1 MPIKERI
8 IETMSSKEYKPLL
21 KEELAFI
28 FGINRK
34 DEKDFFKILS
44 SLEKEGLIVK
54 NKEDRYI
61 LINNEHMAI
70 GKIEANE
77 KGYGFLI
84 PNDKSKEDIFIPPE
98 NMDSAM
104 HNDTVIVNI
113 TRKAG
118 PNKKAEGEVIKVLER
133 ANTEIIG
140 TFEDN
145 GNFGFVVP
153 DNPKIYYDVFIP
165 KNAKNNAKN
174 GQKVIVSVTKWPDY
188 HKNPEGVIKEVLG
201 YSYEK
206 GIDILSIIKEYNL
219 PTDFSDEAKKEAKR
233 VAKIEPDDKDNRVD
247 YRNLTV
253 FTIDGKDAKDFD
265 DAVSI
270 EMLDKDTFLLGVH
283 IADVSHYVRPKM
295 QLDKEALLRGNSV
308 YLLDRV
314 IPMLPEELSNEICSL
329 NPDTDRLTLSVMMN
343 VDRSGKVIDHKIYK
357 SIIKSKARL
366 VYDDVSD
373 LLEGVE
379 SDYPK
384 ELLAVKDELFTMSE
398 LMEILRNRREK
409 RGSIDFDFPESY
421 IELDENGKAIDV
433 KRLDRRVANRM
444 IEEFMLV
451 TNETIAERFFWADTP
466 FIYRIHEEPDP
477 KKVEQFIKV
486 LYNFGYRL
494 KGKDLHPKE
503 FQRITKEIK
512 GKKEEALLSNLLL
525 RTLQR
530 AKYSAEYDVH
540 FGLAAK
546 YYTHFT
552 SPIRR
557 YADLQIHRIIKDYI
571 DGTLSEKKEKKLRE
585 TLPEVAEHV
594 SMTERLADEAER
606 DVDDLKK
613 AEYMSS
619 KIGEEYVG
627 LISNVTSF
635 GMFVQLEN
643 TVEGLV
649 HFSNMKDD
657 YYLFDE
663 ENYQIIGE
671 MTRKI
676 YRIGDEVKIRV
687 VGTDLVKKNI
697 DFELVYD
704 ETVIQGVI

>member
-1 MPIKERI
+1 MPIREKI
-8 IETMSSKEYKPLL
+8 IELMSSSEYKPLL
-21 KEELAFI
+21 KEEIAFV

-34 DEKDFFKILS
+34 DEKDFFKVLN

-54 NKEDRYI
+54 NKDDRYI
-61 LINNEHMAI
+61 LTNNEYMVI
-70 GKIEANE
+70 GRIEANE
-77 KGYGFLI
+77 RGYGFLI
-84 PNDKSKEDIFIPPE
+84 PNDKTKEDVFIPPE

-104 HNDTVIVNI
+104 HNDIVVVNI
-113 TRKAG
+113 IKKAG
-118 PNKKAEGEVIKVLER
+118 PNKRAEGEVIKVIER
-133 ANTEIIG
+133 ANTDIIG

-145 GNFGFVVP
+145 GNYGFVIP
-153 DNPKIYYDVFIP
+153 DNPKIFYDIFIP

-174 GQKVIVSVTKWPDY
+174 GQKVIAKITKWPEV
-188 HKNPEGVIKEVLG
+188 HKNPEGVITDILG
-201 YSYEK
+201 FSYEK
-206 GIDILSIIKEYNL
+206 GIDILSIVKEYNL
-219 PTDFSDEAKKEAKR
+219 PDKFSDEAKKEAKR
-233 VAKIEPDDKDNRVD
+233 VAKIYDDDLENRVD
-247 YRNLTV
+247 YRNLTI

-270 EMLDKDTFLLGVH
+270 EMLDKNTFRLGVH

-314 IPMLPEELSNEICSL
+314 IPMLPEELSNNICSL
-329 NPDTDRLTLSVMMN
+329 NPDVDRLTLSVIMDI
-343 VDRSGKVIDHKIYK
+343 DRSGKVKDHKIYK

-373 LLEGVE
+373 LIEGVE
-379 SDYPK
+379 REYPSELLNVESELLLMK
-384 ELLAVKDELFTMSE
+384 ELMD
-398 LMEILRNRREK
+398 ILRIRREK

-421 IELDENGKAIDV
+421 IELDENGKAVDV
-433 KRLDRRVANRM
+433 RRLERRVANRM

-451 TNETIAERFFWADTP
+451 TNETIAERFFWLDAP

-477 KKVEQFIKV
+477 KKVEQFVKI
-486 LYNFGYRL
+486 LYNFGYTL

-512 GKKEEALLSNLLL
+512 GKKEEALISNLLL
-525 RTLQR
+525 RTLQKAR
-530 AKYSAEYDVH
+530 YSAEHEMH

-557 YADLQIHRIIKDYI
+557 YADLQIHRIIKDYL
-571 DGTLSEKKEKKLRE
+571 DGNLSAKKEKKLRE
-585 TLPEVAEHV
+585 ILPEVAEHV

-627 LISNVTSF
+627 LISSVTNF
-635 GMFVQLEN
+635 GMFVQLDN
-643 TVEGLV
+643 TIEGLI
-649 HFSNMKDD
+649 HFSNMLDD
-657 YYLFDE
+657 YYFFDE

-671 MTRKI
+671 LTKKV

-687 VGTDLVKKNI
+687 IGTDLVNKTI
-697 DFELVYD
+697 DFELVT
-704 ETVIQGVI
+704 EEIAL

>member
-1 MPIKERI
+1 MPIREKI
-8 IETMSSKEYKPLL
+8 IELMSSSEYKPLL
-21 KEELAFI
+21 KEEIAFV

-34 DEKDFFKILS
+34 EEKDFFKVLN

-54 NKEDRYI
+54 NKDDRYI
-61 LINNEHMAI
+61 LTNNEYMVI
-70 GKIEANE
+70 GRIEANE
-77 KGYGFLI
+77 RGYGFLI
-84 PNDKSKEDIFIPPE
+84 PNDKTKEDVFIPPE

-104 HNDTVIVNI
+104 HNDIVVVNI
-113 TRKAG
+113 IKKAG
-118 PNKKAEGEVIKVLER
+118 PNKRAEGEVIKVIER
-133 ANTEIIG
+133 ANTDIIG

-145 GNFGFVVP
+145 GNYGFVIP
-153 DNPKIYYDVFIP
+153 DNPKIFYDIFIP
-165 KNAKNNAKN
+165 KNAKGNAKN
-174 GQKVIVSVTKWPDY
+174 GQKVIAKITKWPEV
-188 HKNPEGVIKEVLG
+188 HKNPEGVITDILG
-201 YSYEK
+201 FSYEK
-206 GIDILSIIKEYNL
+206 GIDILSIVKEYNL
-219 PTDFSDEAKKEAKR
+219 PDKFSDEAKKEAKR
-233 VAKIEPDDKDNRVD
+233 VAKIYDDDLENRVD
-247 YRNLTV
+247 YRNLTI

-270 EMLDKDTFLLGVH
+270 EMLDKNTFRLGVH

-314 IPMLPEELSNEICSL
+314 IPMLPEELSNNICSL
-329 NPDTDRLTLSVMMN
+329 NPDVDRLTLSVIMDI
-343 VDRSGKVIDHKIYK
+343 DRSGKVKDHKIYK
-357 SIIKSKARL
+357 SIIKSKSRL

-373 LLEGVE
+373 LIEGVE
-379 SDYPK
+379 REYPS
-384 ELLAVKDELFTMSE
+384 ELLNVESE
-398 LMEILRNRREK
+398 LLLMRELMDILRIRREK

-421 IELDENGKAIDV
+421 IELDENGKAVDV
-433 KRLDRRVANRM
+433 RRLERRVANRM

-451 TNETIAERFFWADTP
+451 TNETIAERFFWLDAP

-477 KKVEQFIKV
+477 KKVEQFVKI
-486 LYNFGYRL
+486 LYNFGYTL

-512 GKKEEALLSNLLL
+512 GKKEEALISNLLL
-525 RTLQR
+525 RTLQKAR
-530 AKYSAEYDVH
+530 YSAEHEMH

-557 YADLQIHRIIKDYI
+557 YADLQIHRIIKDYL
-571 DGTLSEKKEKKLRE
+571 DGNLSAKKEKKLRE
-585 TLPEVAEHV
+585 ILPEVAEHV

-627 LISNVTSF
+627 LISSVTNF
-635 GMFVQLEN
+635 GMFVQLDN
-643 TVEGLV
+643 TIEGLI
-649 HFSNMKDD
+649 HFSNMLDD
-657 YYLFDE
+657 YYFFDE

-671 MTRKI
+671 LTKKV

-687 VGTDLVKKNI
+687 IGTDLVNKTI
-697 DFELVYD
+697 DFELVT
-704 ETVIQGVI
+704 EEIAL

>member
-1 MPIKERI
+1 MPIREKI
-8 IETMSSKEYKPLL
+8 IELMSSSEYKPLL
-21 KEELAFI
+21 KEEIAFV

-34 DEKDFFKILS
+34 EEKDFFKVLN

-54 NKEDRYI
+54 NKDDRYI
-61 LINNEHMAI
+61 LTNNEYMVI
-70 GKIEANE
+70 GRIEANE
-77 KGYGFLI
+77 RGYGFLI
-84 PNDKSKEDIFIPPE
+84 PNDKTKEDVFIPPE

-104 HNDTVIVNI
+104 HNDIVVVNI
-113 TRKAG
+113 IKKAG
-118 PNKKAEGEVIKVLER
+118 PNKRAEGEVIKVIER
-133 ANTEIIG
+133 ANTDIIG

-145 GNFGFVVP
+145 GNYGFVIP
-153 DNPKIYYDVFIP
+153 DNPKIFYDIFIP
-165 KNAKNNAKN
+165 KNAKGNAKN
-174 GQKVIVSVTKWPDY
+174 GQKVIAKITKWPEV
-188 HKNPEGVIKEVLG
+188 HKNPEGVITDILG
-201 YSYEK
+201 FSYEK
-206 GIDILSIIKEYNL
+206 GIDILSIVKEYNL
-219 PTDFSDEAKKEAKR
+219 PDKFSDEAKKEAKR
-233 VAKIEPDDKDNRVD
+233 VAKIYDDDLENRVD
-247 YRNLTV
+247 YRNLTI

-270 EMLDKDTFLLGVH
+270 EMLDKNTFRLGVH

-314 IPMLPEELSNEICSL
+314 IPMLPEELSNNICSL
-329 NPDTDRLTLSVMMN
+329 NPDVDRLTLSVIMDI
-343 VDRSGKVIDHKIYK
+343 DRSGKVKDHKIYK

-373 LLEGVE
+373 LIEGVE
-379 SDYPK
+379 REYPSELLNVESELLLMK
-384 ELLAVKDELFTMSE
+384 ELMD
-398 LMEILRNRREK
+398 ILRIRREK

-421 IELDENGKAIDV
+421 IELDENGKAVDV
-433 KRLDRRVANRM
+433 RRLERRVANRM

-451 TNETIAERFFWADTP
+451 TNETIAERFFWLDAP

-477 KKVEQFIKV
+477 KKVEQFVKI
-486 LYNFGYRL
+486 LYNFGYTL

-512 GKKEEALLSNLLL
+512 GKKEEALISNLLL
-525 RTLQR
+525 RTLQKAR
-530 AKYSAEYDVH
+530 YSAEHEMH

-557 YADLQIHRIIKDYI
+557 YADLQIHRIIKDYL
-571 DGTLSEKKEKKLRE
+571 DGNLSAKKEKKLRE
-585 TLPEVAEHV
+585 ILPEVAEHV

-627 LISNVTSF
+627 LISSVTNF
-635 GMFVQLEN
+635 GMFVQLDN
-643 TVEGLV
+643 TIEGLI
-649 HFSNMKDD
+649 HFSNMLDD
-657 YYLFDE
+657 YYFFDE

-671 MTRKI
+671 LTKKV

-687 VGTDLVKKNI
+687 IGTDLVNKTI
-697 DFELVYD
+697 DFELVT
-704 ETVIQGVI
+704 EEIAL

>member
-1 MPIKERI
+1 MPIREKI
-8 IETMSSKEYKPLL
+8 IELMSSSEYKPLL
-21 KEELAFI
+21 KEEIAFV

-34 DEKDFFKILS
+34 EEKDFFKVLN

-54 NKEDRYI
+54 NKDDRYI
-61 LINNEHMAI
+61 LTNNEYMVI
-70 GKIEANE
+70 GRIEANE
-77 KGYGFLI
+77 RGYGFLI
-84 PNDKSKEDIFIPPE
+84 PNDKTKEDVFIPPE

-104 HNDTVIVNI
+104 HNDIVVVNI
-113 TRKAG
+113 IKKAG
-118 PNKKAEGEVIKVLER
+118 PNKRAEGEVIKVIER
-133 ANTEIIG
+133 ANTDIIG

-145 GNFGFVVP
+145 GNYGFVIP
-153 DNPKIYYDVFIP
+153 DNPKIFYDIFIP
-165 KNAKNNAKN
+165 KNAKGNAKN
-174 GQKVIVSVTKWPDY
+174 GQKVIAKITKWPEV
-188 HKNPEGVIKEVLG
+188 HKNPEGVITDILG
-201 YSYEK
+201 FSYEK
-206 GIDILSIIKEYNL
+206 GIDILSIVKEYNL
-219 PTDFSDEAKKEAKR
+219 PDKFSDEAKKEAKR
-233 VAKIEPDDKDNRVD
+233 VAKIYDDDLENRVD
-247 YRNLTV
+247 YRNLTI

-270 EMLDKDTFLLGVH
+270 EMLDKNTFRLGVH

-314 IPMLPEELSNEICSL
+314 IPMLPEELSNNICSL
-329 NPDTDRLTLSVMMN
+329 NPDVDRLTLSVIMDI
-343 VDRSGKVIDHKIYK
+343 DRSGKVKDHKIYK
-357 SIIKSKARL
+357 SIIKSKSRL

-373 LLEGVE
+373 LIEGVE
-379 SDYPK
+379 REYPSELLNVESELLLMK
-384 ELLAVKDELFTMSE
+384 ELMD
-398 LMEILRNRREK
+398 ILRIRREK

-421 IELDENGKAIDV
+421 IELDENGKAVDV
-433 KRLDRRVANRM
+433 RRLERRVANRM

-451 TNETIAERFFWADTP
+451 TNETIAERFFWLDAP

-477 KKVEQFIKV
+477 KKVEQFVKI
-486 LYNFGYRL
+486 LYNFGYTL

-512 GKKEEALLSNLLL
+512 GKKEEALISNLLL
-525 RTLQR
+525 RTLQKAR
-530 AKYSAEYDVH
+530 YSAEHEMH

-557 YADLQIHRIIKDYI
+557 YADLQIHRIIKDYL
-571 DGTLSEKKEKKLRE
+571 DGNLSAKKEKKLRE
-585 TLPEVAEHV
+585 ILPEVAEHV

-627 LISNVTSF
+627 LISSVTNF
-635 GMFVQLEN
+635 GMFVQLDN
-643 TVEGLV
+643 TIEGLI
-649 HFSNMKDD
+649 HFSNMLDD
-657 YYLFDE
+657 YYFFDE

-671 MTRKI
+671 LTKKV

-687 VGTDLVKKNI
+687 IGTDLVNKTI
-697 DFELVYD
+697 DFELVT
-704 ETVIQGVI
+704 EEIAL

>member
-1 MPIKERI
+1 MPIREKI
-8 IETMSSKEYKPLL
+8 IELMSSSEYKPLL
-21 KEELAFI
+21 KEEIAFV

-34 DEKDFFKILS
+34 EEKDFFKVLN

-54 NKEDRYI
+54 NKDDRYI
-61 LINNEHMAI
+61 LTNNEYMVI
-70 GKIEANE
+70 GRIEANE
-77 KGYGFLI
+77 RGYGFLI
-84 PNDKSKEDIFIPPE
+84 PNDKTKEDVFIPPE

-104 HNDTVIVNI
+104 HNDIVVVNI
-113 TRKAG
+113 IKKAG
-118 PNKKAEGEVIKVLER
+118 PNKRAEGEVIKVIER
-133 ANTEIIG
+133 ANTDIIG

-145 GNFGFVVP
+145 GNYGFVIP
-153 DNPKIYYDVFIP
+153 DNPKIFYDIFIP
-165 KNAKNNAKN
+165 KNAKGNAKN
-174 GQKVIVSVTKWPDY
+174 GQKVIAKITKWPEV
-188 HKNPEGVIKEVLG
+188 HKNPEGVITDILG
-201 YSYEK
+201 FSYEK
-206 GIDILSIIKEYNL
+206 GIDILSIVKEYNL
-219 PTDFSDEAKKEAKR
+219 PDKFSDEAKKEAKR
-233 VAKIEPDDKDNRVD
+233 VAKIYDDDLENRVD
-247 YRNLTV
+247 YRNLTI

-270 EMLDKDTFLLGVH
+270 EMLDKNTFRLGVH

-314 IPMLPEELSNEICSL
+314 IPMLPEELSNNICSL
-329 NPDTDRLTLSVMMN
+329 NPDVDRLTLSVIMDI
-343 VDRSGKVIDHKIYK
+343 DRSGKVKDHKIYK

-373 LLEGVE
+373 LIEGVE
-379 SDYPK
+379 REYPSELLNVESELLLMK
-384 ELLAVKDELFTMSE
+384 ELMD
-398 LMEILRNRREK
+398 ILRIRREK

-421 IELDENGKAIDV
+421 IELDENGKAVDV
-433 KRLDRRVANRM
+433 RRLERRVANRM

-451 TNETIAERFFWADTP
+451 TNETIAERFFWLDAP

-477 KKVEQFIKV
+477 KKVEQFVKI
-486 LYNFGYRL
+486 LYNFGYTL

-512 GKKEEALLSNLLL
+512 GKKEEALISNLLL
-525 RTLQR
+525 RTLQKAR
-530 AKYSAEYDVH
+530 YSAEHEMH

-557 YADLQIHRIIKDYI
+557 YADLQIHRIIKDYL
-571 DGTLSEKKEKKLRE
+571 DGNLSAKKEKKLRE
-585 TLPEVAEHV
+585 ILPEVAEHV

-627 LISNVTSF
+627 LISSVTNF
-635 GMFVQLEN
+635 GMFVQLDN
-643 TVEGLV
+643 TIEGLI
-649 HFSNMKDD
+649 HFSNMLDD
-657 YYLFDE
+657 YYFFDE

-671 MTRKI
+671 LTKKV

-687 VGTDLVKKNI
+687 IGTDLVNKTI
-697 DFELVYD
+697 DFELVTK
-704 ETVIQGVI
+704 EIAL